1 MPISTV
7 TQELYD
13 WLDRVQ
19 REDCPWLLEPDKE
32 PTRQPIRG
40 RNGKPT
46 GKFMPTGR
54 ESMENLLKTLGKTEM
69 PRQETP
75 SGSNP
80 KGRFMEIPSSPTDR
94 NEELRRQMQASA
106 DVVLGPLDRVA
117 TDMERKW
124 GIGRLETLVPEDWAY
139 KFHSAADKLNLAIA
153 GRDMNGIRERA
164 EIMRRG
170 WIKLDELATEA
181 GHQPWV
187 EADVWEVR
195 SPKGRVYSI
204 TRREVDERNRKPEA
218 DVRYLTMAEVAR
230 VLDAWDDDGWV
241 TDLRTEMGGR
251 IMEVRPRTIAKEDD
265 PSVGI

>member
-75 SGSNP
+75 PGSNP

-117 TDMERKW
+117 TDMEHKW

-170 WIKLDELATEA
+170 WIKLDELATVA

>member
-1 MPISTV
+1 MPISPA
-7 TQELYD
+7 TQEFYD

-19 REDCPWLLEPDKE
+19 REDSPWFYEPEKPSDKE
-32 PTRQPIRG
+32 SIETVLKRL
-40 RNGKPT
+40 
-46 GKFMPTGR
+46 R
-54 ESMENLLKTLGKTEM
+54 EAKM
-69 PRQETP
+69 PRSITP

-80 KGRFMEIPSSPTDR
+80 KGRFAEIPSSSLDR

-106 DVVLGPLDRVA
+106 NAILAPLDCVA

-153 GRDMNGIRERA
+153 GRDLTGIRDRA
-164 EIMRRG
+164 EIIRRG

-195 SPKGRVYSI
+195 SPKGRIYSI
-204 TRREVDERNRKPEA
+204 ARREVDESNRKSEG

-230 VLDAWDDDGWV
+230 VLDAWDEDGWI
-241 TDLRTEMGGR
+241 TELRTEMGGR
-251 IMEVRPRTIAKEDD
+251 IMEVQPRTIAKEDD
-265 PSVGI
+265 PSVGV

>member
-40 RNGKPT
+40 SNGKPT

-170 WIKLDELATEA
+170 WIKLDELATVA

-218 DVRYLTMAEVAR
+218 DVRHLTMAEVAR

>member
-1 MPISTV
+1 MQISPA
-7 TQELYD
+7 TQEFYD

-19 REDCPWLLEPDKE
+19 REDSPWFYEPEKPSDKE
-32 PTRQPIRG
+32 SIETV
-40 RNGKPT
+40 
-46 GKFMPTGR
+46 
-54 ESMENLLKTLGKTEM
+54 LKRLGEARM
-69 PRQETP
+69 PRANTP
-75 SGSNP
+75 LGANP
-80 KGRFMEIPSSPTDR
+80 KGRYLEIPSSPTDR

-106 DVVLGPLDRVA
+106 DAILGPLDRVA

-124 GIGRLETLVPEDWAY
+124 GIGRLETLVPEEWAY

-204 TRREVDERNRKPEA
+204 TRREVDESNRKSEG

-241 TDLRTEMGGR
+241 TEIRTEMGGR
-251 IMEVRPRTIAKEDD
+251 IMEVRPRTIAKDDD
-265 PSVGI
+265 PSVGV